1 MQDSALLQKL
11 NRVLTG
17 RFLKF
22 LEEEAKTDADK
33 YAGFF
38 KEFGHFLKEG

>member
-22 LEEEAKTDADK
+22 LEEEAKNDADK
-33 YAGFF
+33 YIGFF
-38 KEFGHFLKEG
+38 KEFGHFFK